1 MTRREVWYIGKDDA
15 DASPFTIDHFTQQGT
30 MEVITLPGR
39 EIWEC
44 IVQNSRHATFFHA
57 PAWVSILEKTYAGC
71 SNATRAF
78 IFPGGT
84 RALFPLMVEQQQEGL
99 FKKAK
104 HKSMP
109 LGVYGG
115 VVSEQQLTPDERQAI
130 FHHLTTS
137 DISDLKV
144 VSAPLEHG
152 DYPESF
158 KRTSL
163 FTHVLSLEGDF
174 EGVRTGFSRGQKS
187 NINQARKKGVTVRVG
202 ASAEE
207 YEFYYRIYQ
216 DTLKRWGARAG
227 VSYPRDLFLNLCEA
241 GSPDIKLWLAE
252 KEKKPIAG
260 VIAFYCNT
268 TVLYWHGCSLQDYF
282 DHYPNN
288 LLHAEIIRDA
298 CERGYALYDLS
309 PSGGY
314 EGVIKFKDSF
324 SAKRVDFNAYHWKK
338 RVLMRGKHR

>member
-1 MTRREVWYIGKDDA
+1 MRKT
-15 DASPFTIDHFTQQGT
+15 SPAAIYHCTLKST
-30 MEVITLPGR
+30 MDVITLPGR
-39 EIWEC
+39 EIWES
-44 IVQNSRHATFFHA
+44 IIKNSRHAFFFHS
-57 PAWVSILEKTYAGC
+57 PAWVTVLEKTYPVY
-71 SNATRAF
+71 SNATIAF
-78 IFPGGT
+78 IFANGT
-84 RALFPLMVEQQQEGL
+84 RALFPLMVEKESGGL

-115 VVSEQQLTPDERQAI
+115 VVSETKLTPDERQAI
-130 FHHLTTS
+130 FHHLATS

-144 VSAPLEHG
+144 VSAPLEKQ

-163 FTHVLSLEGDF
+163 FTHLLSLEGDF
-174 EGVRTGFSRGQKS
+174 ERLKSSFSRGQKS
-187 NINQARKKGVTVRVG
+187 NIKQAQKKGVTVRIGSSVHD
-202 ASAEE
+202 
-207 YEFYYRIYQ
+207 YEHYYQIYQ
-216 DTLKRWGARAG
+216 DTLKRWGARTG
-227 VSYPRDLFLNLCEA
+227 IRYPWDLFRNLFEA

-252 KEKKPIAG
+252 KEGKLIAG
-260 VIAFYCNT
+260 VIALYCNA

-298 CERGYALYDLS
+298 CEQGYALYDLS

-324 SAKRVDFNAYHWKK
+324 SAERVDFNAYHWKK
-338 RVLMRGKHR
+338 RALRLGTHR

>member
-1 MTRREVWYIGKDDA
+1 
-15 DASPFTIDHFTQQGT
+15 

-39 EIWEC
+39 EIWES
-44 IVQNSRHATFFHA
+44 IVSNSRHATFFHS
-57 PAWVSILEKTYAGC
+57 PAWVSILEKTYPGC

-78 IFPGGT
+78 TFPSGT
-84 RALFPLMVEQQQEGL
+84 RAIFPLMVERQQGGL

-115 VVSEQQLTPDERQAI
+115 VVSEKQLTSDERQTI

-174 EGVRTGFSRGQKS
+174 EGVRAGFSRGQKS
-187 NINQARKKGVTVRVG
+187 NIKQAAKKGVTVRRGG
-202 ASAEE
+202 AAED
-207 YEFYYRIYQ
+207 YEHYYHMYQ

-227 VSYPRDLFLNLCEA
+227 VRYPRNLFFNLFETR
-241 GSPDIKLWLAE
+241 SPDIKLWLAE
-252 KEKKPIAG
+252 KNDKPIAG
-260 VIAFYCNT
+260 VISLYCNT
-268 TVLYWHGCSLQDYF
+268 TVIYWHGCSLQDYF

-298 CERGYALYDLS
+298 CERGYAVYDLS

-314 EGVIKFKDSF
+314 EGVIKFKESF
-324 SAKRVDFNAYHWKK
+324 SAQRVEFTAYHWKK
-338 RVLMRGKHR
+338 RALMIGKHR